1 MGHAQTR
8 DAHTSHKHG
17 TKRELTA
24 MEFGLLRGE
33 YCMSSRG
40 VFCDATLVARRTSVA
55 SQKTPRDDMQY
66 ASLGTLSA
74 EPANAT

>member
-24 MEFGLLRGE
+24 MEFGSTRG
-33 YCMSSRG
+33 
-40 VFCDATLVARRTSVA
+40 TSVA
-55 SQKTPRDDMQY
+55 SYKTPRDYMQY
-66 ASLGTLSA
+66 ASLGSLSA
-74 EPANAT
+74 EPANTT

>member
-24 MEFGLLRGE
+24 MEFGSPRGE

-40 VFCDATLVARRTSVA
+40 VFCDATLVLVSARVTTTDPS
-55 SQKTPRDDMQY
+55 
-66 ASLGTLSA
+66 
-74 EPANAT
+74 